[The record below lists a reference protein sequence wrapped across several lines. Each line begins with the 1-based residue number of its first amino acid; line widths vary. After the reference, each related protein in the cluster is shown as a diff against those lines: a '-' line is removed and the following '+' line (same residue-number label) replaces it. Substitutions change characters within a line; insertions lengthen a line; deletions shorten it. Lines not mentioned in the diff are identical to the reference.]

1 MLTGFFYTLRDAG
14 VPVALNEWLQ
24 LMRALREGVAGTSVE
39 EFHSLG
45 RTVLVKDERYYD
57 RYDRA
62 FGSYFK
68 GVEDLFAALD
78 STRIPADWLE
88 KQAELRL
95 TDEERAE
102 LQKMGGLEQLLEKL
116 RERLRDQKERHQG
129 GDKMVGTGG
138 RSPFGAHGDHP
149 EGVRIGQAEGRR
161 RSAVKVWDRRE
172 YRNLDDQVELGTR
185 NIKVALRRLRK
196 FAREGAEDQLDL
208 DGTISA
214 TARNAGW
221 LDLKLQAE
229 RRNAVKI
236 LLFLDVGGSMDPHVK
251 LCEEL
256 FSAARAEFKHLEHFY
271 FHNFT
276 YERLWKDNRRRHA
289 EVIPTDQ
296 VLRTYGHD
304 YRAIFLGDATMGPY
318 EVLYEGGSVEHWNPE
333 PGATWFKRLAT
344 AFPRFVWMNPE
355 PPERWDY
362 TPSVKLVRDLA
373 EGRMFPLTLRGLDE
387 AIRTLQRK

>member
-68 GVEDLFAALD
+68 GVEDIFAALD

-333 PGATWFKRLAT
+333 PGATWFKRLTA